1 MLDGVELDLDEQ
13 LDAML
18 IAAEPD
24 DVADGVVGEANDEEA
39 DDDDEFEGDDSES
52 EDEDDSDD
60 GVLAGCSDAT
70 ND

>member
-24 DVADGVVGEANDEEA
+24 DEADGVVGEPNDDEA
-39 DDDDEFEGDDSES
+39 DDDDEFEDDDSES

-60 GVLAGCSDAT
+60 DVLRTRAT
-70 ND
+70 R